1 MQDCSTRDIDELR
14 QEPLTTLMPM
24 ALQVK
29 LANRGTRLSFCGI
42 VNARSGNCSE
52 DCKFC
57 VQSAHYKTDIP
68 RYPLKGAAEIIAEA
82 RRAEQ
87 VGAQRFSIVTSGRG
101 LGPAEVEK
109 VAAMVSEITER
120 VGIKM
125 CASLGIL
132 PKESLVR
139 LKEAGLIRYHHNLET
154 SKELFSEIV
163 TNHIFAERV
172 ATIRAAKEA
181 GLEVCSG
188 GIIGMGETE
197 DDRISMAVSLR
208 ECEVDSV
215 PINVLMPL
223 AGTPMADR
231 PALPIRDVLRT
242 IALYRLILPRVAI
255 RLAAGRE
262 TALKDFLGMAL
273 MAGADSMMIGGYLT
287 QRGRPP
293 AEDLQLAREMQD
305 LWEE

>member
-1 MQDCSTRDIDELR
+1 
-14 QEPLTTLMPM
+14 
-24 ALQVK
+24 
-29 LANRGTRLSFCGI
+29 
-42 VNARSGNCSE
+42 
-52 DCKFC
+52 
-57 VQSAHYKTDIP
+57 
-68 RYPLKGAAEIIAEA
+68 
-82 RRAEQ
+82 
-87 VGAQRFSIVTSGRG
+87 
-101 LGPAEVEK
+101 
-109 VAAMVSEITER
+109 
-120 VGIKM
+120 M

-154 SKELFSEIV
+154 SKEFFSEIV
-163 TNHIFAERV
+163 TTHTFAERV

-305 LWEE
+305 LWAE